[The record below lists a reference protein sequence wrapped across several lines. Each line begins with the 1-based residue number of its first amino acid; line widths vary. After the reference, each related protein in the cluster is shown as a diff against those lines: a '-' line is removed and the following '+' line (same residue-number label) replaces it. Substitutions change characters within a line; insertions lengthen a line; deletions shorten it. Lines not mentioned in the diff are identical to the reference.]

1 MFPRWADSKSHACNS
16 SGFPGLLALLRS
28 ASKHPGGTVADEQPG
43 NVHKGNDRI
52 GFGIIVT
59 AVILV
64 VLAIFVAQNL
74 DPTKVKFLF
83 LSRTLPL
90 WIVALIFL
98 ALGVVLGWIW
108 RWFSRR
114 RNRQ

>member
-1 MFPRWADSKSHACNS
+1 M
-16 SGFPGLLALLRS
+16 
-28 ASKHPGGTVADEQPG
+28 ADEQPD

-64 VLAIFVAQNL
+64 VLGIFVAQNL
-74 DPTKVKFLF
+74 DPTEVEFLF
-83 LSRTLPL
+83 LSFTLPL
-90 WIVALIFL
+90 WSVAVIFL

-108 RWFSRR
+108 RWLSRR
-114 RNRQ
+114 RNRE